1 MKPHFES
8 FSSNYMAGCQ
18 QPFLSKLAGDN
29 RLSAAVF
36 GPKRLVTTGCQQ
48 PSPFEKEAGGG
59 GRVAFI
65 RAGVFIRIKRVHA
78 LRSYRKNSKIWDTSN
93 NCHNCPKNRKV

>member
-8 FSSNYMAGCQ
+8 FNSNYMAGCQ

-48 PSPFEKEAGGG
+48 PSPFFFLHSASHRQDENLTQINVYKG
-59 GRVAFI
+59 I
-65 RAGVFIRIKRVHA
+65 LTNMDISS
-78 LRSYRKNSKIWDTSN
+78 L
-93 NCHNCPKNRKV
+93 